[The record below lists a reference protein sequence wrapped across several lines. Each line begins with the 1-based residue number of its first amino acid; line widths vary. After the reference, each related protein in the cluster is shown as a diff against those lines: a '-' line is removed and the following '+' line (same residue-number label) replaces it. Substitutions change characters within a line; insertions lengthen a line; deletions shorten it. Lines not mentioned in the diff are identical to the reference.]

1 MGKGGGGGTQTVVN
15 TQDIPPFLRDQ
26 LIQTFGEVENFRPR
40 SDTVASVANL
50 TADQRAFQQGIRN
63 LANNTPAG
71 IATAEQTFRDVARS
85 QQIDQGNLQN
95 LLGQNVQFDNPL
107 AGGSGI
113 NTDILQGLTQA
124 RTTPFLQQQL
134 DTAIQGAVDQAT
146 SQYALGGRL
155 GSDSFAGALGSG
167 VASAAAPILNQAAQA
182 DANRQL
188 QAAQALADAQRA
200 SGALALQGA
209 QTDATL
215 QVQELGRLSDVERSI
230 IDAERARG
238 QLQLSGAETDA
249 SLQAQERARQLQA
262 LQSVADAEQ
271 ASSAL
276 RLSGRETDA
285 QFAQQ
290 DLQRQLD
297 AARSLAN
304 VQQTETAQALQAASQ
319 LPQFQG
325 LQLQWLGAL
334 GDIGAQ
340 NQALVQAQFNRQAQV
355 NAAQNQANQQ
365 RINNLLAAIGS
376 RGQALPGGTSTQ
388 TSPGRSPLA
397 GGLGGALSGAAL
409 GSQIGA
415 VGGPLGA
422 LVGGGL
428 GLLGLI

>member
-40 SDTVASVANL
+40 SDTVAGVANL

-85 QQIDQGNLQN
+85 QQIDQGNLRN
-95 LLGQNVQFDNPL
+95 LLGARDTFQDPFQNQAPIDLRGLQSVTGERDVFANPL
-107 AGGSGI
+107 AGGTGI
-113 NTDILQGLTQA
+113 DTSILQAQTQA
-124 RTTPFLQQQL
+124 QTSPLLQQQL

-155 GSDSFAGALGSG
+155 GSDSFADALGGG

-188 QAAQALADAQRA
+188 QAAQALADTQRA
-200 SGALALQGA
+200 SGALSLQGA
-209 QTDATL
+209 TTAA
-215 QVQELGRLSDVERSI
+215 DVEQRNLQN
-230 IDAERARG
+230 
-238 QLQLSGAETDA
+238 QLQTA
-249 SLQAQERARQLQA
+249 QA
-262 LQSVADAEQ
+262 LADA
-271 ASSAL
+271 
-276 RLSGRETDA
+276 
-285 QFAQQ
+285 
-290 DLQRQLD
+290 
-297 AARSLAN
+297 
-304 VQQTETAQALQAASQ
+304 QQTETAQALQAASQ

-325 LQLQWLGAL
+325 LQLQRLGAL

-388 TSPGRSPLA
+388 TGPGRSPLA

-415 VGGPLGA
+415 IGGPMGA

>member
-40 SDTVASVANL
+40 SDTVAGVANL

-85 QQIDQGNLQN
+85 QQIDQGNLRN
-95 LLGQNVQFDNPL
+95 LLGARDTFQDPFQTQAPIDLRGLQSVTGERDVFANPL
-107 AGGSGI
+107 AGGTGI
-113 NTDILQGLTQA
+113 DTSILQAQTQA
-124 RTTPFLQQQL
+124 QTSPLLQQQL
-134 DTAIQGAVDQAT
+134 DSAIQGAVDQAT

-155 GSDSFAGALGSG
+155 GSDSFADALGGG

-188 QAAQALADAQRA
+188 QAAQALADTQRA

-209 QTDATL
+209 Q
-215 QVQELGRLSDVERSI
+215 
-230 IDAERARG
+230 
-238 QLQLSGAETDA
+238 TDA

-271 ASSAL
+271 ASGAL

-325 LQLQWLGAL
+325 LQLQRLGAL

-388 TSPGRSPLA
+388 TTPGRSPLA
-397 GGLGGALSGAAL
+397 GGLG
-409 GSQIGA
+409 
-415 VGGPLGA
+415 
-422 LVGGGL
+422 
-428 GLLGLI
+428 LLGLI

>member
-26 LIQTFGEVENFRPR
+26 LIQTFGEVERFRPR
-40 SDTVASVANL
+40 SDTVAGVSNL

-113 NTDILQGLTQA
+113 NTDILQGMTQA
-124 RTTPFLQQQL
+124 QTSPLLQQQL

-155 GSDSFAGALGSG
+155 GSDSFADALGGG

-188 QAAQALADAQRA
+188 QAAQALADTQRA
-200 SGALALQGA
+200 SGALSLQGA
-209 QTDATL
+209 TAAA
-215 QVQELGRLSDVERSI
+215 DVEQRNLQN
-230 IDAERARG
+230 
-238 QLQLSGAETDA
+238 QLQTA
-249 SLQAQERARQLQA
+249 QA
-262 LQSVADAEQ
+262 LADA
-271 ASSAL
+271 
-276 RLSGRETDA
+276 
-285 QFAQQ
+285 
-290 DLQRQLD
+290 
-297 AARSLAN
+297 
-304 VQQTETAQALQAASQ
+304 QQTETAQALQAASQ

-325 LQLQWLGAL
+325 LQLQRLGAL